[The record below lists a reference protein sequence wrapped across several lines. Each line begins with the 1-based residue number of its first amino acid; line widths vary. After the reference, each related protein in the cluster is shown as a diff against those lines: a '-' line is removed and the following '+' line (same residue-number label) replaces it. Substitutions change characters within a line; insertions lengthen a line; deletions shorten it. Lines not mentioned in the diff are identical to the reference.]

1 MTSSDAALPFL
12 DHLRELR
19 KRLLIFFS
27 AWACGSALSYWISEE
42 IFGLLL
48 LPFEKATHLTPHT
61 MIYLGLTEAFTT
73 YLKIALWGGILLSF
87 PVFVYQFWKFT
98 SPGLKPK
105 EKRVLKPFFIISPFL
120 FSLGA
125 LFAYFI
131 VIPLA
136 WIFFLSFEN
145 SSLPIPLVLEPR
157 MSDYFSLT
165 FSFLVSFGL
174 SFQFPLILIALAH
187 LGIISSRGLALNRKY
202 AIILIFIVAALLT
215 PPDVLSQILLAIP
228 LMILFEG
235 TIWIIRRNE
244 RLTRETLK
252 KHV

>member
-1 MTSSDAALPFL
+1 QQPL
-12 DHLRELR
+12 E
-19 KRLLIFFS
+19 
-27 AWACGSALSYWISEE
+27 
-42 IFGLLL
+42 
-48 LPFEKATHLTPHT
+48 
-61 MIYLGLTEAFTT
+61 LGLVGLETDLLRRGGHRLHAFHR
-73 YLKIALWGGILLSF
+73 
-87 PVFVYQFWKFT
+87 
-98 SPGLKPK
+98 GL
-105 EKRVLKPFFIISPFL
+105 
-120 FSLGA
+120 
-125 LFAYFI
+125 
-131 VIPLA
+131 
-136 WIFFLSFEN
+136 
-145 SSLPIPLVLEPR
+145 LPIPLFLEPR

-174 SFQFPLILIALAH
+174 SFQFPLILIAFAH

-202 AIILIFIVAALLT
+202 AIILIFIVAAILT